1 MTPRRPIGPRLIA
14 RLGRRPSFA
23 DSTLEGILP
32 AKPDGRKVFAMQP
45 TRFEIPEQ
53 MRDVAERSVS
63 EARKAFEQFL
73 EATQKAVTTAEGR
86 AKAAGEGAVDIS
98 RQSLAFIEDNIAAS
112 FDLAQRLV
120 QARTVEEM
128 TALQQ
133 EFVQQQL
140 KVTADQS
147 RHLGEMVGRVAA
159 DAGQPNKA
167 GRRAK

>member
-1 MTPRRPIGPRLIA
+1 
-14 RLGRRPSFA
+14 
-23 DSTLEGILP
+23 
-32 AKPDGRKVFAMQP
+32 MQP
-45 TRFEIPEQ
+45 TRFDVPEQ
-53 MRDVAERSVS
+53 MRDVAERSVRD
-63 EARKAFEQFL
+63 ARKAFEQFL
-73 EATQKAVTTAEGR
+73 DATQKAVTTAEGQ
-86 AKAAGEGAVDIS
+86 AKAAGEGAADIS

-140 KVTADQS
+140 KVAADQS

-159 DAGQPNKA
+159 DAGKPPKA
-167 GRRAK
+167 AKREK